1 MLDALFSQLWS
12 GREAFFEPREVSYR
26 LPKAPVLLS
35 EAEGIAQGAGAGTIG
50 FAINGVAMYKPYNSN
65 CCDAVYDEL
74 LSMDHCMGHPG
85 QGHYHYHFLAYGDSE
100 NAYDGCLMSC
110 NGAEVGG
117 IVGIALDGFPFYGP
131 MQYYSA
137 REGKVYNDPR
147 NCDDCELT
155 QDSFQI

>member
-1 MLDALFSQLWS
+1 
-12 GREAFFEPREVSYR
+12 
-26 LPKAPVLLS
+26 
-35 EAEGIAQGAGAGTIG
+35 
-50 FAINGVAMYKPYNSN
+50 
-65 CCDAVYDEL
+65 
-74 LSMDHCMGHPG
+74 MGHPG

-137 REGKVYNDPR
+137 SEGKVYNDPR

-155 QDSFQI
+155 QDSFQIYTEYAVNHTLRVKCEFGLDES